1 MKSTSLSVP
10 ENITFEEAIA
20 VTQEIM
26 SEIETGQLSEA
37 EIELLIGNLVKS
49 KNGARGFFVSYLTD
63 SRPLANNPSP
73 SIFRALESAPEV
85 VVELLVKNL
94 AMSSAMVVY
103 HQRNKDEETA
113 NESKR
118 VGARTTKLIKS
129 VNIPSLSGNIQE
141 LYQGTTTGE
150 GNYKDF
156 LERWGY
162 DTEQL
167 KAIEQAIEP
176 LLNG

>member
-1 MKSTSLSVP
+1 MKSLLSVP

-20 VTQEIM
+20 LTQEII
-26 SEIETGQLSEA
+26 SEMETGQLSEDK
-37 EIELLIGNLVKS
+37 IELLIGDLVKS

-63 SRPLANNPSP
+63 SRPLADNPSP
-73 SIFRALESAPEV
+73 SIFKALESAPEI

-94 AMSSAMVVY
+94 AMCSAMVVY
-103 HQRNKDEETA
+103 HERNQDEETA

-118 VGARTTKLIKS
+118 VRSRTTKLIKS

-141 LYQGTTTGE
+141 LYLATTTGQ

-156 LERWGY
+156 LTRWGY

-167 KAIEQAIEP
+167 RAIEQAIKS
-176 LLNG
+176 LVN

>member
-1 MKSTSLSVP
+1 MTSLLSVP

-20 VTQEIM
+20 LTQEIM
-26 SEIETGQLSEA
+26 SEMETGQLSEA
-37 EIELLIGNLVKS
+37 EIKPLIGNLVKS

-63 SRPLANNPSP
+63 SRPLADNPSP

-94 AMSSAMVVY
+94 AMCSAMVVH
-103 HQRNKDEETA
+103 HQRNQDEEAA

-118 VGARTTKLIKS
+118 VQVRTTKLIKS
-129 VNIPSLSGNIQE
+129 VNMPSLSGNIQE
-141 LYQGTTTGE
+141 LYQATTTGQ
-150 GNYKDF
+150 GNYKNF
-156 LERWGY
+156 LKRWGY

-167 KAIEQAIEP
+167 KAIEQAIKP
-176 LLNG
+176 LLN

>member
-1 MKSTSLSVP
+1 MKSLLSVP

-20 VTQEIM
+20 LTKEIM
-26 SEIETGQLSEA
+26 SEMETGQLSEA
-37 EIELLIGNLVKS
+37 KIELLIGDLVKS
-49 KNGARGFFVSYLTD
+49 KNGARGFFVGYLTD
-63 SRPLANNPSP
+63 SKPLADNPSP
-73 SIFRALESAPEV
+73 SIFKALESAPEI

-94 AMSSAMVVY
+94 AMCSAMVLH
-103 HQRNKDEETA
+103 HQRNQDEEAA

-118 VGARTTKLIKS
+118 VRVRTMKLIKG
-129 VNIPSLSGNIQE
+129 VNISSLSGNIQE
-141 LYQGTTTGE
+141 LYQATTTGQ

-156 LERWGY
+156 LKRWGY

-176 LLNG
+176 LLN